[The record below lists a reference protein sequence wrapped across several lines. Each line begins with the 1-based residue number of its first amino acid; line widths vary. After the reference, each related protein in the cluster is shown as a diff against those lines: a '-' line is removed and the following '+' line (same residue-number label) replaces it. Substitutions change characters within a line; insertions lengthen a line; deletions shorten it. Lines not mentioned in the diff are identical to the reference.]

1 LFSEE
6 NHEWQL
12 MATGMD
18 KKMKILVVD
27 DDDRIRD
34 LFRMWLERAG
44 FEVYEAENGKK
55 GVEVQQATPVDLLI
69 CDLLMP
75 VQEGIETITRFR
87 EDFPEVGIIA
97 ISGGGKIGPDSYLAV
112 AEHLG
117 AWRVFTKPVDM
128 MLLIKTV
135 KEWLRSDG
143 GG

>member
-1 LFSEE
+1 
-6 NHEWQL
+6 

-135 KEWLRSDG
+135 KEWQRSDG